1 MSQAKVD
8 ARKNEK
14 ANRKETMKKEKI
26 KKRIT
31 AVISGCVAILVV
43 AWIGVSINNSITAKQ
58 DKEVVQMNVDALS
71 DYLNTI
77 E

>member
-26 KKRIT
+26 KKKHKHFTIKRNGFIKILRI
-31 AVISGCVAILVV
+31 
-43 AWIGVSINNSITAKQ
+43 
-58 DKEVVQMNVDALS
+58 
-71 DYLNTI
+71 
-77 E
+77 

>member
-31 AVISGCVAILVV
+31 AVISCCVAILVV